1 MKINVSVVGRYHAFN
16 LAAELEKKGF
26 LNKLI
31 TTYPKF
37 ITQQWGIPKKKIVSN
52 LYLDIYRRLG
62 NKTGILPRNK
72 LDNIAWKRIGK
83 IAAKYV
89 HQADIC
95 IGWSGGSLEAI
106 LQAKKLGKIFVLERG
121 SVHYNYQMKMVKD
134 EANRQGFT
142 FFRPNKRLVA
152 AMPNYNHWQ
161 RELLEYELTD
171 YISVPSQFAVDSFL
185 ECGIP
190 ESKLIKVPYGVDLKE
205 FYPVKKEDDIFR
217 VIHCGEISHRKGV
230 HYLLKAFS
238 ELDLQNAELWLVGLV
253 NPEMTDVITK
263 YKSNNIIFHGT
274 KKQSDLYWYYSQCD
288 VFCLASIDEGLA
300 MVQAQAMAC
309 GLPIIATGN
318 TGGAELIESD
328 KNGFLI
334 PIRDTESLK
343 EKILYFYRNRG
354 ESKRMGRAAIKTVK
368 NSFGWNDYGDRYTQ
382 NLKEIYERHVS

>member
-1 MKINVSVVGRYHAFN
+1 MKVNVSVAGRFHAFN
-16 LAAELEKKGF
+16 LAAELQKKGY

-37 ITQQWGIPKKKIVSN
+37 KAQQWGIPKKKIVSK
-52 LYLDIYRRLG
+52 LYLDIYRRID
-62 NKTGILPRNK
+62 NKIRILPRNK
-72 LDNIAWKRIGK
+72 LSNIACKRISRT
-83 IAAKYV
+83 AAKYV

-95 IGWSGGSLEAI
+95 IGWSGSSLEVI

-121 SVHYNYQMKMVKD
+121 SLHYNYQMKVVKN

-171 YISVPSQFAVDSFL
+171 YISVPSQFVIDSFL
-185 ECGIP
+185 EYGIP

-217 VIHCGEISHRKGV
+217 IIHCGDISHRKGI

-238 ELDLQNAELWLVGLV
+238 ELDLQNSELWLVGSVDQAIGDIL
-253 NPEMTDVITK
+253 NK
-263 YKSNNIIFHGT
+263 YKSKNIIFHGT

-309 GLPIIATGN
+309 GLPVIATKN

-334 PIRDTESLK
+334 PSRDTKTLK
-343 EKILYFYRNRG
+343 EKILYLYRNRDK
-354 ESKRMGRAAIKTVK
+354 SKRMGKAAKKTVE
-368 NSFGWNDYGDRYTQ
+368 NGFSWNDYGDRYAQ
-382 NLKEIYERHVS
+382 NLEEIYERHV

>member
-1 MKINVSVVGRYHAFN
+1 MKVNVSVVGRYHAFD
-16 LAAELEKKGF
+16 LAAELEKKGY

-37 ITQQWGIPKKKIVSN
+37 KAQQWGIPKKKIVSK
-52 LYLDIYRRLG
+52 LYLDTYRRLG
-62 NKTGILPRNK
+62 NKTRIFPRNK
-72 LDNIAWKRIGK
+72 LDNIVWKRIGRA
-83 IAAKYV
+83 AAKYV

-106 LQAKKLGKIFVLERG
+106 LQAKKLGRIFVLERG

-171 YISVPSQFAVDSFL
+171 YISVPSQFAVDSFI

-190 ESKLIKVPYGVDLKE
+190 EGKLIKVPYGVDLKE
-205 FYPVKKEDDIFR
+205 FYPVEKEDDIFR
-217 VIHCGEISHRKGV
+217 IIHCGDISHRKGV

-238 ELDLQNAELWLVGLV
+238 ELDLQNAELWLVGSVDQGIGDILS
-253 NPEMTDVITK
+253 K
-263 YKSNNIIFHGT
+263 HKSKNIIFHGT
-274 KKQSDLYWYYSQCD
+274 KKQSDLCWYYSQCD
-288 VFCLASIDEGLA
+288 VFCLASIEEGLA

-309 GLPIIATGN
+309 ELPVIATEN
-318 TGGAELIESD
+318 TGGAELIESG

-343 EKILYFYRNRG
+343 EKILYLYKNRS
-354 ESKRMGRAAIKTVK
+354 ESKRMGRAALKTVE
-368 NSFGWNDYGDRYTQ
+368 NGFGWNDYGDRYTQ
-382 NLKEIYERHVS
+382 NLKEIFERHV